1 MRCVCVP
8 SQMEGKL
15 DPDALKAYGPN
26 MYKCQRYDIDDIGG
40 GKEGGEIQ
48 VLATCQ
54 HANHRVP

>member
-1 MRCVCVP
+1 
-8 SQMEGKL
+8 MEGKI
-15 DPDALKAYGPN
+15 DPDALGKAYGPN

-40 GKEGGEIQ
+40 GKAGGEIQ

>member
-1 MRCVCVP
+1 
-8 SQMEGKL
+8 MEGKL

-26 MYKCQRYDIDDIGG
+26 MYKCQRYDI
-40 GKEGGEIQ
+40 GKKDGKKDEIQ

>member
-1 MRCVCVP
+1 LRCVCVP

-15 DPDALKAYGPN
+15 DPDALGKAYGPN
-26 MYKCQRYDIDDIGG
+26 MYECQRYDIGG
-40 GKEGGEIQ
+40 GKAGGEIQ